1 MADLVDALRMSAAR
15 TIDASMLTEPIVGV
29 VTKEEPLTI
38 SIDTKISLSGGK
50 LILMKGLDLEVNDKV
65 LLIRA
70 SGGQKY
76 YVIGEVAQ

>member
-29 VTKEEPLTI
+29 VTKEEPLAI
-38 SIDTKISLSGGK
+38 SIDTNISLSGGK

-76 YVIGEVAQ
+76 YVIGEVA

>member
-76 YVIGEVAQ
+76 YVIGEVA

>member
-15 TIDASMLTEPIVGV
+15 TISASMLTEPIVGV
-29 VTKEEPLTI
+29 VTKEEPLAI

-50 LILMKGLDLEVNDKV
+50 LILMKGLELEVNDKV

-76 YVIGEVAQ
+76 YVIGEVA